1 MRTLESAP
9 DPAPAARA
17 GWGLSIAL
25 AASSIAP
32 SVMEWIGAVLLG
44 REPTFNDFHSYWLA
58 GRLLLEGRSP
68 YDLEA
73 MRALGQS
80 EGLQFDLGTG
90 YSYPLPFAF
99 LMTPFAALPFGMAAL
114 LFSLLSALAFSGL
127 VAWWLVRFHPGSSR
141 GRLLGAAA
149 LAGAFPPVGGT
160 LAFGQ
165 ANLVVL
171 LPLAIGLAL
180 IVRGTASARPGG
192 VFLGLAAIVKI
203 VPFAILLPLAL
214 ARRWPP
220 FVSLLAT
227 AVVAMAAA
235 SILAPWA
242 AADTFRLSELLGPD
256 PFFTNQSL
264 NGFVSR
270 LVLESGRTLPLAPGA
285 FDPAVVSILATLA
298 FGLVNLGVLV
308 PPLRD
313 SPTRAT
319 LALAIGLVLV
329 AATIAAPKNSFWN
342 QALVLPG
349 LGLLLAVDVPDL
361 SMRRFGRLDRLL
373 LVGCWAGLTV
383 QFILW
388 HAPLPRAGALASLA
402 TLAQSS
408 ALFGMLALW
417 VLLVRRV
424 RASASGT

>member
-1 MRTLESAP
+1 MVP
-9 DPAPAARA
+9 
-17 GWGLSIAL
+17 L
-25 AASSIAP
+25 A
-32 SVMEWIGAVLLG
+32 VEWIGASLIG

-73 MRALGQS
+73 MRAIGQS

-99 LMTPFAALPFGMAAL
+99 LMIPFAGLPFGVAAL
-114 LFSLLSALAFSGL
+114 LFTALSVLTFGGL
-127 VAWWLVRFHPGSSR
+127 VAWWLTRFHLGSPR
-141 GRLLGAAA
+141 RRLLGAAA

-171 LPLAIGLAL
+171 LPLAIGLAW
-180 IVRGTASARPGG
+180 IVQGTASARVGG
-192 VFLGLAAIVKI
+192 RLVGLAAVVKI

-220 FVSLLAT
+220 LVSLLTT
-227 AVVAMAAA
+227 AVVALATA
-235 SILAPWA
+235 SLLAPWA
-242 AADTFRLSELLGPD
+242 AADTFRLSGLLGPD
-256 PFFTNQSL
+256 PYFTNQSL

-285 FDPAVVSILATLA
+285 FDPAAASILATLA
-298 FGLVNLGVLV
+298 FALVTLRVLI

-313 SPTRAT
+313 SPSRAT
-319 LALAIGLVLV
+319 LALAIGLALV

-349 LGLLLAVDVPDL
+349 LGLLLAVEAPDL
-361 SMRRFGRLDRLL
+361 SMRRFGRLDKLL
-373 LVGCWAGLTV
+373 LFGCWAGLCA
-383 QFILW
+383 QFYLW
-388 HAPLPRAGALASLA
+388 HEPLPIAGPLASIG

-424 RASASGT
+424 RAPASSN

>member
-1 MRTLESAP
+1 M
-9 DPAPAARA
+9 
-17 GWGLSIAL
+17 
-25 AASSIAP
+25 AP
-32 SVMEWIGAVLLG
+32 SVAEWIGASLIG

-90 YSYPLPFAF
+90 YSYPLPFSF
-99 LMTPFAALPFGMAAL
+99 LMIPFAGLPFGVAAR
-114 LFSLLSALAFSGL
+114 LFVVLSVLVFGAL
-127 VAWWLVRFHPGSSR
+127 VAWWLTRFHPGSSR
-141 GRLLGAAA
+141 RRLLGAAA

-171 LPLAIGLAL
+171 LPLAIGLAW
-180 IVRGTASARPGG
+180 IVRGRASAWGG
-192 VFLGLAAIVKI
+192 GTLVGLAAAVKI

-220 FVSLLAT
+220 LVSLLAT
-227 AVVAMAAA
+227 AVVALAAA
-235 SILAPWA
+235 SLLAPWA
-242 AADTFRLSELLGPD
+242 AADTFRLSGLLGPD
-256 PFFTNQSL
+256 PYFTNQSL

-285 FDPAVVSILATLA
+285 FDPAAASILATLGFA
-298 FGLVNLGVLV
+298 LVNLRMLI

-313 SPTRAT
+313 SPSRAT
-319 LALAIGLVLV
+319 VALAIGLVLV

-349 LGLLLAVDVPDL
+349 LGLLLAVEAPDL
-361 SMRRFGRLDRLL
+361 LMRRFGRFDKLL
-373 LVGCWAGLTV
+373 LFACWAGLWA
-383 QFILW
+383 QFYLW
-388 HAPLPRAGALASLA
+388 HAPLPKAGPLAPIV
-402 TLAQSS
+402 TLAASS
-408 ALFGMLALW
+408 ALLGMLALW

-424 RASASGT
+424 RRPASSALEEAW

>member
-1 MRTLESAP
+1 VEWLG
-9 DPAPAARA
+9 AA
-17 GWGLSIAL
+17 L
-25 AASSIAP
+25 
-32 SVMEWIGAVLLG
+32 IGS
-44 REPTFNDFHSYWLA
+44 EPTFNDFNSYWLA

-90 YSYPLPFAF
+90 YSYPVPFAV
-99 LMTPFAALPFGMAAL
+99 LMIPFAGLPFGVAVR
-114 LFSLLSALAFSGL
+114 LFTVLSILTFGGL
-127 VAWWLVRFHPGSSR
+127 VAWWLTRFHLGSSR
-141 GRLLGAAA
+141 RRLLGAAA

-165 ANLVVL
+165 SNLVVL
-171 LPLAIGLAL
+171 VPLAIGLAW
-180 IVRGTASARPGG
+180 IVRGTASARGG
-192 VFLGLAAIVKI
+192 GALVGLAAIVKI

-227 AVVAMAAA
+227 AVVALATA
-235 SILAPWA
+235 SLLAPWA
-242 AADTFRLSELLGPD
+242 AADTFRLSGLLGPD
-256 PFFTNQSL
+256 PYFTNQSL

-285 FDPAVVSILATLA
+285 FDPAAVSILATLA
-298 FGLVNLGVLV
+298 FALVTLGVLI
-308 PPLRD
+308 PPLRE
-313 SPTRAT
+313 SPSRAT

-342 QALVLPG
+342 QALALPG
-349 LGLLLAVDVPDL
+349 LGLLLAVDAPDL
-361 SMRRFGRLDRLL
+361 LMRRFGRLDKLL
-373 LVGCWAGLTV
+373 LLGCWAGLCA
-383 QFILW
+383 QFYLW
-388 HAPLPRAGALASLA
+388 HEPLPKAGSLA
-402 TLAQSS
+402 PIVTLVQSS
-408 ALFGMLALW
+408 ALFGMLSLW

-424 RASASGT
+424 RAPLREADRTRIC